1 MGRWDRWCERVE
13 VAVLISLVVGG
24 RMACRRVSILLIG
37 PGVIGLRNI
46 EGGAGEVSV
55 IEKIDAIATGPFAG
69 FEIDLRS
76 FDDVQTGCWRIVKF
90 ESGILCFCLDSEEF

>member
-1 MGRWDRWCERVE
+1 MERWDRWCQRVE
-13 VAVLISLVVGG
+13 IAVFISVVVGG

-55 IEKIDAIATGPFAG
+55 IE
-69 FEIDLRS
+69 
-76 FDDVQTGCWRIVKF
+76 
-90 ESGILCFCLDSEEF
+90 

>member
-13 VAVLISLVVGG
+13 IAVLISVVVGG

-55 IEKIDAIATGPFAG
+55 IE
-69 FEIDLRS
+69 
-76 FDDVQTGCWRIVKF
+76 
-90 ESGILCFCLDSEEF
+90 

>member
-1 MGRWDRWCERVE
+1 MAYWRIAGEEMRPYSMGRWDRWCERVE
-13 VAVLISLVVGG
+13 IAVLISVVVGG

-55 IEKIDAIATGPFAG
+55 IE
-69 FEIDLRS
+69 
-76 FDDVQTGCWRIVKF
+76 
-90 ESGILCFCLDSEEF
+90 